1 MGTCTH
7 VLNTS
12 TCINK
17 YLFKTAMQDGNGD
30 VGGNWVV
37 VGGTN
42 DVDKLTISSIYHTL
56 LYLDYFVIYFIV
68 LDLLEWHRKCA

>member
-1 MGTCTH
+1 
-7 VLNTS
+7 
-12 TCINK
+12 
-17 YLFKTAMQDGNGD
+17 MQDGNGD